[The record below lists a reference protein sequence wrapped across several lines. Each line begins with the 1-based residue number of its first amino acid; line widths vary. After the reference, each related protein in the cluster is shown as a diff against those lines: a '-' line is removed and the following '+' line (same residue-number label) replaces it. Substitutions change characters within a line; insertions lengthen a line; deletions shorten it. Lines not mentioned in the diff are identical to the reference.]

1 MNVSRSAVLSRALV
15 FALALN
21 LVAPFG
27 ARADEPPAA
36 GAAPSAPSNSDP
48 DAGQPAPSF
57 PRLVLTDVRD
67 VLEAPLD
74 WKAPQWE
81 RFSLGVAGVGVAAL
95 LDGTVRDAERRDHSH
110 LADQVAK
117 DFEPLGNAAAFG
129 VLSAFYLGGLITD
142 DARAKAVGEDGLIA
156 SLIAG
161 GIITPALKLASGRT
175 RPRDA
180 TQTFEFKPFSGA
192 SSFPSGHTTE
202 AFAVASVIAAE
213 YDSGWIKGISYGTA
227 TLVGFARVHHQAH
240 FLSDVTAGALI
251 GAGVGRSVVHRNAG
265 KLHRLTIAPLAGPK
279 AQPGVAVAL
288 RF

>member
-1 MNVSRSAVLSRALV
+1 MSPAPPSSPEPWSSRWPSIWRSLPAPAPRSRR
-15 FALALN
+15 
-21 LVAPFG
+21 APLPIRTPG
-27 ARADEPPAA
+27 SLHRELPAA
-36 GAAPSAPSNSDP
+36 
-48 DAGQPAPSF
+48 
-57 PRLVLTDVRD
+57 LVLTDVRD

-95 LDGTVRDAERRDHSH
+95 LDGTVRDAERRDHSP

-129 VLSAFYLGGLITD
+129 VLSAFYLGGLIAD
-142 DARAKAVGEDGLIA
+142 DPRAKAVGEDGLIA

-202 AFAVASVIAAE
+202 AFCRGLG
-213 YDSGWIKGISYGTA
+213 DRG
-227 TLVGFARVHHQAH
+227 RVRLGVDQGDLLRHRHAGGLRPRPPPGPLPLRRHRRRAH
-240 FLSDVTAGALI
+240 RRRGGAL
-251 GAGVGRSVVHRNAG
+251 GRSPPQR
-265 KLHRLTIAPLAGPK
+265 REAPPAHPSLPW
-279 AQPGVAVAL
+279 PGRRRSPGWPSL
-288 RF
+288 